1 MTHLLRVNIL
11 VFTQKHL
18 IRIFRLH
25 LKFFSDM
32 LYNPSLSPDDMALER
47 QVIKEEIRMYEDSPE
62 DLVYDLSSYAAWGD
76 TPMGRTIL
84 GTYESLDS
92 ITPDIMRNYMNNHYT
107 SANTIISVSGNFD
120 DTFLNFLKSIS
131 VQKNA

>member
-1 MTHLLRVNIL
+1 
-11 VFTQKHL
+11 
-18 IRIFRLH
+18 
-25 LKFFSDM
+25 
-32 LYNPSLSPDDMALER
+32 
-47 QVIKEEIRMYEDSPE
+47 MYEDSPE

-84 GTYESLDS
+84 GTYESLDG

-131 VQKNA
+131 VQKKCLTQNRIFPMHLI